1 MEEIM
6 KNLIHIVLMTLLCGC
21 TYSINMVHSEGEATD
36 VIDEVDDNTPRLAIP
51 ITPLK

>member
-1 MEEIM
+1 M
-6 KNLIHIVLMTLLCGC
+6 KLISLLLMFVLSGC
-21 TYSINMVHSEGEATD
+21 TYSINMVHSEGEASD